1 MAKLGSKSR
10 CPSSVTAR
18 RVFPARLHFHADI
31 YIMRVLTYVL
41 REIVE
46 IVWEQFTEERAVL
59 HSAVP
64 RPLPPPPSNSWL
76 RRAVLPLKMT
86 LLSLSQQGLH
96 FMHILV

>member
-10 CPSSVTAR
+10 CPSSVTR
-18 RVFPARLHFHADI
+18 RVFPPRLHFHADI

-64 RPLPPPPSNSWL
+64 RPLPSPRSNSWL